1 MGSAL
6 KFFLWL
12 ACFSLCACSPS
23 SNEDYREAGRSI
35 NRTLTKELQSIH
47 SHDELVQKLPK
58 LEKLF
63 SRLADVMI
71 GARKFQL
78 THIQS
83 ASLPLTKEDQ
93 QISDQLRVE
102 LNRIFII
109 PRGKEL
115 VERSQQQALDKLDRF
130 EHRMAK
136 YILHPIQ

>member
-1 MGSAL
+1 MDYVL
-6 KFFLWL
+6 KFFLWIICITL
-12 ACFSLCACSPS
+12 AACSPS

-35 NRTLTKELQSIH
+35 NRSLIKEFQSVH
-47 SHDELVQKLPK
+47 SHDDLVQKLPK

-71 GARKFQL
+71 SARKFQSN
-78 THIQS
+78 QS
-83 ASLPLTKEDQ
+83 PSSSLPLTKEDQ

-109 PRGKEL
+109 PGGKEL
-115 VERSQQQALDKLDRF
+115 IERSQQQALDKLDRF

-136 YILHPIQ
+136 YTQTS